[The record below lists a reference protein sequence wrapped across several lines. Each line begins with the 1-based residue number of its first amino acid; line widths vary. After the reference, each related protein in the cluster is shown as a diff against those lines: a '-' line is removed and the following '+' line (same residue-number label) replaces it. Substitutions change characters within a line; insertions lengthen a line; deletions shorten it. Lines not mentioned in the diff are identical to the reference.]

1 MGQGQ
6 APPPSAA
13 KQRIRINQY
22 VRAAS
27 IRLIDENGGQL
38 GVMTPQEAMQFAV
51 KAELDLVEIAPT
63 ATPPVCRIMDFSKFK
78 YEQEK
83 KDKEARKKQKT
94 IQLKEIKFHPNIDEH
109 DYGFKKKHIENF
121 LKRGDKVKVTMVY
134 RGREKANTES
144 GRMLL
149 QKLAE
154 EISPIGLVES
164 APIKDR
170 NQLIM
175 ILQPKH

>member
-1 MGQGQ
+1 MGT
-6 APPPSAA
+6 PPPSSQS

-22 VRAAS
+22 IRAAS
-27 IRLIDENGGQL
+27 VRLIGEDGTQL
-38 GVMTPQEAMQFAV
+38 GVMSPQDAMVHAN

-144 GRMLL
+144 GRQLL
-149 QKLAE
+149 AKLAE
-154 EISPIGLVES
+154 EVSPIGSVES
-164 APIKDR
+164 APVKDR